1 MDADLE
7 QVKKPL
13 VEIIKAQIDTPT
25 GETEMIFDHIH
36 LSPLKIHVSFSMH
49 GAKPTEELLAEYPL
63 VGFLLQTLNVAEVQD
78 VILR

>member
-7 QVKKPL
+7 QIQKPL
-13 VEIIKAQIDTPT
+13 MAIIKAQIDTPT
-25 GETEMIFDHIH
+25 GETEMFFDEIH

-49 GAKPTEELLAEYPL
+49 GAKAKEELLGEYPL